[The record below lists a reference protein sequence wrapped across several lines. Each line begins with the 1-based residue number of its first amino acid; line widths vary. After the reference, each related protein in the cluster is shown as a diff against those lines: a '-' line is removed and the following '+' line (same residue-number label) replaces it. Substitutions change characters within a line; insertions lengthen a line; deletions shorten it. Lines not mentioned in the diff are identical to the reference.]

1 MEMEADYQTK
11 KLVRL
16 EFNPFQI
23 NVSFLYPPKTSEN
36 QRFADVFEGYRKGT
50 LAWNELNISRTKMVE
65 TSCKMY

>member
-11 KLVRL
+11 KLVIL

-36 QRFADVFEGYRKGT
+36 QRFADVLEGYRKGT
-50 LAWNELNISRTKMVE
+50 LA
-65 TSCKMY
+65 